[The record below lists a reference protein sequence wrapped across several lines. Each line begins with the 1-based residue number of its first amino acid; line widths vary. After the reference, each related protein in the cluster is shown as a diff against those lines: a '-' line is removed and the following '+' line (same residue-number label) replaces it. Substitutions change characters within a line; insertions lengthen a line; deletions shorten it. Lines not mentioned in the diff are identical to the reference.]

1 MPDAATWTLFCVA
14 ALALLVVP
22 GPAVLYIVARSVEQG
37 RRGGLMSV
45 AGIHLGTLV
54 HVAAASAGLSA
65 LLVRSALAFT
75 SVKLAGAAYLV
86 ILGTR
91 RLLRPVATSDAPIA
105 KAALRRVFWQG
116 AIVNV
121 LNPKTAVFF
130 FAFLPQFV
138 DPHAGRVGL
147 QVLVL
152 GITFVVLG
160 AVSDGGY
167 ALLAGTIGPRLLHR
181 PRAARARERISGG
194 VCVALGLATAVGAES
209 PRRLPA
215 T

>member
-1 MPDAATWTLFCVA
+1 MPTIESLAVFAVA
-14 ALALLVVP
+14 SAVLILIP

-37 RRGGLMSV
+37 RRGGLVSV
-45 AGIHLGTLV
+45 AGIHLGSLV
-54 HVAAASAGLSA
+54 HVGAASAGLSA

-75 SVKLAGAAYLV
+75 VVKIAGAAYL
-86 ILGTR
+86 IALGLR
-91 RLLRPVATSDAPIA
+91 RLLRPRLVADTAVA
-105 KAALRRVFWQG
+105 HAALSRVFWQG

-138 DPHAGRVGL
+138 EPSRGSAGL
-147 QVLVL
+147 QILFL
-152 GITFVVLG
+152 GLTFVVLG
-160 AVSDGGY
+160 AMSDGAY
-167 ALLAGTIGPRLLHR
+167 ALLAGTLGPRLLHR
-181 PRAARARERISGG
+181 PRSQAARERASGG
-194 VCVALGLATAVGAES
+194 VCVALGVATAFGAET